1 MCHTVISV
9 GEHPYFKVLHQ
20 SLLHLNNNKK
30 YLFTGS
36 SYGINVFVLS
46 MDVVKMAKN
55 EVRRQK
61 SRKTCRTKPSEILM
75 SIALFAFEKIS
86 TTQK

>member
-1 MCHTVISV
+1 M
-9 GEHPYFKVLHQ
+9 
-20 SLLHLNNNKK
+20 
-30 YLFTGS
+30 
-36 SYGINVFVLS
+36 
-46 MDVVKMAKN
+46 VKMAKN

-86 TTQK
+86 TTQKKLKSGP